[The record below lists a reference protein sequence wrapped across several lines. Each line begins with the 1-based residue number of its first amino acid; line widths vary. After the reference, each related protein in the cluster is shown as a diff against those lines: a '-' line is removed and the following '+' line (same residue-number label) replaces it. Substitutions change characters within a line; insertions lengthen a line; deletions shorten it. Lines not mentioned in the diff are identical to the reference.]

1 MDEADILGDRI
12 AIISSKHF
20 YFKFSFNKFVFF
32 YLDGQLKCC
41 GTSLFLKTTFGEGYI
56 LTLVKNGNKIF
67 EFNESFLRICLDP
80 WMASKDEVTSMIN
93 QCLPNAYLKE
103 ETRK

>member
-1 MDEADILGDRI
+1 MVRKSL
-12 AIISSKHF
+12 KF
-20 YFKFSFNKFVFF
+20 YE
-32 YLDGQLKCC
+32 L
-41 GTSLFLKTTFGEGYI
+41 
-56 LTLVKNGNKIF
+56 
-67 EFNESFLRICLDP
+67 FLRICLDP